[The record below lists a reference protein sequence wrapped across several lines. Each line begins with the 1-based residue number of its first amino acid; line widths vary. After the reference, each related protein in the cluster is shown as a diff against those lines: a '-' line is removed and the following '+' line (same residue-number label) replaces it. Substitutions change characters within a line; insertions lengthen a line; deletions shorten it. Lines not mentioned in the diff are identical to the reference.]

1 MRIHGIYFGPI
12 FDASGAEGFFGE
24 GYAHH
29 KFFRLLGLTF
39 DGCAFVA
46 KTTTL
51 NARAGNMPMK
61 KDGITPKERKPKCI
75 KIYFRKAMMLNAVAL
90 SGPGA
95 KALFEINRWQK
106 RTMPFFLSFMSV
118 ENTAEARTAE
128 LEKFVDLFA
137 NYLPDFLAPV
147 GLQINYSCPNVG
159 LNPNELI
166 DEVKTGISIAS
177 ALDIPLMPKFNVLA
191 PVKAV
196 KEISEKLYCDAICI
210 SNTIPWG
217 KLPERINWKKLF
229 GFDISPLAKFG
240 GGGLSGRPLFPLVV
254 EWITEAR
261 KIGIKKPIN
270 AGGGILCANDVD
282 TLHNAG
288 ASSIFIGSVVNL
300 RPWRVKKIIDQAY
313 EVF

>member
-1 MRIHGIYFGPI
+1 MKIHSIDFGPI
-12 FDASGAEGFFGE
+12 FDASGVEGFFGE

-29 KFFRLLGLTF
+29 KFLRPLGLNF
-39 DGCAFVA
+39 NGCTFVA

-61 KDGITPKERKPKCI
+61 EDGITPKEWKPKCI
-75 KIYFRKAMMLNAVAL
+75 KIYFRKGIMLNAVGL

-95 KALFEINRWQK
+95 RALFETNRWQK
-106 RTMPFFLSFMSV
+106 RNVPFFLSFMSV
-118 ENTAEARTAE
+118 ENTAEARIDE
-128 LEKFVDLFA
+128 LKKFISLFA
-137 NYLPDFLAPV
+137 SYLPEFLAPV

-166 DEVKTGISIAS
+166 EEVKAGLSIAS

-191 PVKAV
+191 PIEAI
-196 KEISEKLYCDAICI
+196 KEISEESRCDAICF

-229 GFDISPLAKFG
+229 GSDVSPLAEFG
-240 GGGLSGRPLFPLVV
+240 GGGLSGWPLFLLVV
-254 EWITEAR
+254 ERMAEAR

-270 AGGGILCANDVD
+270 AGAGIHCTKNVDV
-282 TLHNAG
+282 LHNAG
-288 ASSIFIGSVVNL
+288 ASSVFIGSVVNL

-313 EVF
+313 QVF